1 MRTCWKILAAALCA
15 TMTITAVNAAEI
27 AFSSPGDFTEI
38 SLNIKDAYSANPDFV
53 TLEVTLSQDAQQRMA
68 AASGAALGQDLTLIV
83 NGKAVSTSHVQ
94 SVLDTPQLQIPMSR
108 QTATEL
114 LPVLLGVNPG
124 ASSSA
129 ASQAAPVVAASTVET
144 PVMPALVAPD

>member
-1 MRTCWKILAAALCA
+1 
-15 TMTITAVNAAEI
+15 
-27 AFSSPGDFTEI
+27 
-38 SLNIKDAYSANPDFV
+38 
-53 TLEVTLSQDAQQRMA
+53 VTLSQDAQQRMA

-94 SVLDTPQLQIPMSR
+94 GVLDTPQLQIPMSR

-129 ASQAAPVVAASTVET
+129 ASQAAPVVAVSTVET